1 MGQNESQPLIGP
13 IFLYAGS
20 LPCPPG
26 AESAGHSVA
35 DAVRVLSAHR
45 RGAAKQFVFDFAGVQ
60 RLLKG

>member
-1 MGQNESQPLIGP
+1 MLVPSP
-13 IFLYAGS
+13 AR
-20 LPCPPG
+20 PG